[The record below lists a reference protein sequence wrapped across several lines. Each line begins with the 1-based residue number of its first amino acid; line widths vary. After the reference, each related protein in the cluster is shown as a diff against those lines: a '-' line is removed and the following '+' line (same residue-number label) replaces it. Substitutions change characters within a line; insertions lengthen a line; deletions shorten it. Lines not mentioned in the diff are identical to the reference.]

1 VPERHVGEHAQ
12 LSLKSGKQ
20 ASVDRGIHQVA
31 NEGGI
36 SPKTVREG
44 IVFQSLFFKVQ
55 DEGGRRQA
63 HVEYVVTRLSGGRVA
78 GENGWGA
85 G

>member
-1 VPERHVGEHAQ
+1 MPERHVDEHAQ

-31 NEGGI
+31 NESGI

-44 IVFQSLFFKVQ
+44 IVFQPLFLQIEDVGGGGEPHVDQMRRGGVVVFFSEEQ
-55 DEGGRRQA
+55 SGEGQ
-63 HVEYVVTRLSGGRVA
+63 
-78 GENGWGA
+78 
-85 G
+85 